1 MIGGAT
7 DFFDIIALNEPL
19 AETFIASK
27 PTREQVAEKINGK
40 VIAWGRWTGQC
51 ERKWE

>member
-1 MIGGAT
+1 MK
-7 DFFDIIALNEPL
+7 DFFDIIALSEPL
-19 AETFIASK
+19 DETLVASK
-27 PTREQVAEKINGK
+27 PTREQVAKAIDGK